1 MCTLSIITINR
12 NNALGLEKTMQS
24 VFSQTYNNFDYVV
37 VDGASTDG
45 SVAVIRRFADQFGER
60 LKWIS
65 EPDKG
70 IYNAMNKGIRMSTG
84 EYIMIL
90 NSSDLLVSPTVIED
104 MIAAMNQCGGT
115 ELLLGNIVKKLKRRK
130 NLNTHRFRSLCP
142 KPMDSSMYT
151 FYRGTIPHDAAFI
164 RRDVFE
170 KYGYYDENL
179 KICSD
184 WKLFLDAIALG
195 GITPM
200 HVDLDMVLFDM
211 SGISESGGKNR
222 ALIQQERREYLEEII
237 PPSILKDYDL
247 YGEDIHLLQ
256 RLHRFPFAF
265 KAVRLLERC
274 LFKYEKWFKSE

>member
-1 MCTLSIITINR
+1 LGQTI
-12 NNALGLEKTMQS
+12 QS
-24 VFSQTYNNFDYVV
+24 VISQTYYDFEYVI

-45 SVAVIRRFADQFGER
+45 SVEIIHRFASKFGDR

-90 NSSDLLVSPTVIED
+90 NSSDIIVAPTVIED
-104 MIAAMNQCGGT
+104 MIAALNRCGGT
-115 ELLLGNIVKKLKRRK
+115 EILLGNIVKKVKKRK
-130 NLNTHRFRSLCP
+130 SWKKGQKKTLVP
-142 KPMDSSMYT
+142 QAIDSSMYT

-170 KYGYYDENL
+170 KFGYYDEGL

-184 WKLFLDAIALG
+184 WKLFLKAIALG
-195 GITPM
+195 GITPL

-222 ALIQQERREYLEEII
+222 ALIQQERRAYLEEII

-247 YGEDIHLLQ
+247 YGNDINMMR
-256 RLHRFPFAF
+256 RLHRFPLAF
-265 KAVRLLERC
+265 KAVRFLERC